1 MLIDA
6 AVLNR
11 VCSRSES
18 ILWVKSFFE
27 QTLFKKGKG
36 EAVTKFHITDPD
48 KIELQYRILKK
59 IDESGLSYTE
69 FAARFGVSTMQ
80 LYNWRKLVYFPEI
93 AFRRKLAA
101 FFGTDDDFLLK
112 SEKVNPRSDFRQSEG
127 NFDLVKFGR
136 RIALRR
142 YLESKYG
149 VGRKSDR

>member
-1 MLIDA
+1 M
-6 AVLNR
+6 
-11 VCSRSES
+11 
-18 ILWVKSFFE
+18 
-27 QTLFKKGKG
+27 
-36 EAVTKFHITDPD
+36 TKFHITDPD

-80 LYNWRKLVYFPEI
+80 LYNWRKFVYFPEI

-112 SEKVNPRSDFRQSEG
+112 SEKVNPRSDSRQSKG

-136 RIALRR
+136 RVALRK
-142 YLESKYG
+142 YLQSKYG

>member
-1 MLIDA
+1 M
-6 AVLNR
+6 
-11 VCSRSES
+11 
-18 ILWVKSFFE
+18 
-27 QTLFKKGKG
+27 
-36 EAVTKFHITDPD
+36 TKFHITDPD

-69 FAARFGVSTMQ
+69 FAAQFGVSTTQ
-80 LYNWRKLVYFPEI
+80 LYNWRKFVHFPEI

-101 FFGTDDDFLLK
+101 FFGTNDDFLLK
-112 SEKVNPRSDFRQSEG
+112 SERVSPRSDFRQSEG